1 VFRYIII
8 AWNVNNA
15 SDCDAV
21 SSIRRNIQNSP
32 ANWRCALNRPGM
44 YVACIDHKFSADSAI
59 LVDDCR
65 GVILGTV
72 FRSPDPDYSTQPT
85 PIDYLSSNCSDEIL
99 RSMGRSLISNYWGY
113 YVAALHYPES
123 ISAVVL
129 RSPVSPLACFHIEQG
144 TLNFFFSRV
153 DDCIDLKVA
162 PLSINWDSI
171 TAQVIGGY
179 HLTSETAIKEIDSLE
194 CGESMECKP
203 NGCFRRAHWDPR
215 SFLEKRAPVSFDQ
228 AVEAIRHGTE
238 YCVAAL
244 ASRHDRILVKLSG
257 GLDSSIVLSS
267 LSRASHKPSIT
278 AVNYHSGGSGDER
291 RFARRMAD
299 KVNCRLIECPRN
311 QQLDLRRFLDC
322 NRTARPVLNFSA
334 PDTEA
339 RNIALARELN
349 ATAIFDGELGDN
361 IFGSHPSPGVL
372 LECFQQCGLGREF
385 LGFSMDY
392 AMLTR
397 QSLWRTLTLAR
408 REAASV
414 SVGPDFSASRE
425 MQRVLGVDGARSAV
439 LASPEALEHHRN
451 LGDRFIHPW
460 LKQSRRIAAGSHALL
475 FGLLTATSSTYH
487 SPFSGPHEPI
497 RVSPLVSQPL
507 LEIALRLPAHLHC
520 KFAQDR
526 AVARA
531 AFAAV
536 LPPEILQRGLGKG
549 GPTLWMREVIEN
561 NIGFLREFLLDGIL
575 VRRRLI
581 ERTKLETV
589 LSPRIAKSTV
599 IAGDIFAKLYIESW
613 LRVWQKAEIP
623 PAGQREHAC
632 RPRDASKSA

>member
-1 VFRYIII
+1 
-8 AWNVNNA
+8 
-15 SDCDAV
+15 
-21 SSIRRNIQNSP
+21 
-32 ANWRCALNRPGM
+32 
-44 YVACIDHKFSADSAI
+44 
-59 LVDDCR
+59 
-65 GVILGTV
+65 
-72 FRSPDPDYSTQPT
+72 
-85 PIDYLSSNCSDEIL
+85 
-99 RSMGRSLISNYWGY
+99 
-113 YVAALHYPES
+113 
-123 ISAVVL
+123 
-129 RSPVSPLACFHIEQG
+129 
-144 TLNFFFSRV
+144 
-153 DDCIDLKVA
+153 
-162 PLSINWDSI
+162 
-171 TAQVIGGY
+171 
-179 HLTSETAIKEIDSLE
+179 
-194 CGESMECKP
+194 
-203 NGCFRRAHWDPR
+203 
-215 SFLEKRAPVSFDQ
+215 
-228 AVEAIRHGTE
+228 
-238 YCVAAL
+238 
-244 ASRHDRILVKLSG
+244 
-257 GLDSSIVLSS
+257 
-267 LSRASHKPSIT
+267 
-278 AVNYHSGGSGDER
+278 
-291 RFARRMAD
+291 MAD

-372 LECFQQCGLGREF
+372 VECLQQCGFGHEF
-385 LGFSMDY
+385 LGFAMDY

-397 QSLWRTLTLAR
+397 QSLWRTLTLTR

-414 SVGPDFSASRE
+414 SVGPDFSASGE

-475 FGLLTATSSTYH
+475 FGLLTVTSSTYH
-487 SPFSGPHEPI
+487 SPFSGPHEPM

-549 GPTLWMREVIEN
+549 GPTLWIREVIEN
-561 NIGFLREFLLDGIL
+561 NIEFLREYLLNGIL
-575 VRRRLI
+575 VQRRLI
-581 ERTKLETV
+581 ERTRLETV

-623 PAGQREHAC
+623 PAGQRAC
-632 RPRDASKSA
+632 R